1 MDAVVKRPR
10 VDDDREAQL
19 LDAAIHVLADVGY
32 DRMTMDAVALQA
44 KASKATLYRRWPSK
58 AELVVDAV
66 SCAKGMP
73 DPELVPDTG
82 SLRGDLLALSCGP
95 DGMADRLPLSVLG
108 GLMTAL
114 HTDPTLSA
122 AWRERFLAP
131 RLAVVHA
138 AFERA
143 VERGE
148 VSAAADIS
156 LLEQVVP
163 SMCTFRS
170 TVLGG
175 RVDETFVATVIDSVV
190 LPAAALPVHCQKKDD
205 E

>member
-1 MDAVVKRPR
+1 MDAAVKRPR
-10 VDDDREAQL
+10 VDDDREAEL
-19 LDAAIHVLADVGY
+19 LDAAVHVLAEVGY

-44 KASKATLYRRWPSK
+44 KASKATLYRRWSSK

-66 SCAKGMP
+66 SRAKGVP
-73 DPELVPDTG
+73 DLERAPDTG
-82 SLRGDLLALSCGP
+82 SLRADLLSLSCGP

-143 VERGE
+143 VKRGE
-148 VSAAADIS
+148 VSAAADLS

-170 TVLGG
+170 TVLSR
-175 RVDETFVATVIDSVV
+175 RVDETFVAAVIDSVV
-190 LPAAALPVHCQKKDD
+190 LPAAAHPVHPDKK
-205 E
+205 EPE

>member
-1 MDAVVKRPR
+1 MDAATKRPR

-19 LDAAIHVLADVGY
+19 LDAAVHVLAEVGY
-32 DRMTMDAVALQA
+32 DRLTMDAVALEA
-44 KASKATLYRRWPSK
+44 KASKATLYRRWASK

-66 SCAKGMP
+66 SCAKEMP
-73 DPELVPDTG
+73 DLQPEPDTG

-95 DGMADRLPLSVLG
+95 AGMADRLPLSVLG

-122 AWRERFLAP
+122 AWRERFLTP
-131 RLAVVHA
+131 RLAVVRA

-148 VSAAADIS
+148 VSAEADLS
-156 LLEQVVP
+156 LLEHVLP
-163 SMCTFRS
+163 SMCAFRS
-170 TVLGG
+170 TVLGR
-175 RVDETFVATVIDSVV
+175 RVDETFVAAVIDSIV
-190 LPAAALPVHCQKKDD
+190 LPAAVSPISAQDKDQT
-205 E
+205 

>member
-19 LDAAIHVLADVGY
+19 LDAAIHVLAEVGY
-32 DRMTMDAVALQA
+32 DRLTMDAVALQA

-73 DPELVPDTG
+73 DPTPAPDTG
-82 SLRGDLLALSCGP
+82 SLRGDLLTLSCGP

-138 AFERA
+138 AFQRA

-148 VSAAADIS
+148 VSAAADLS

-170 TVLGG
+170 TVLGR
-175 RVDETFVATVIDSVV
+175 RVDETFVAAVIDAVV
-190 LPAAALPVHCQKKDD
+190 LPAAASPAHHDAKEKQ
-205 E
+205 